1 MNEHHDGFLKGLKYA
16 SFLLGAYLAM
26 AIACYILSSCKG
38 TERIVEVPITK
49 TEYKDRV
56 MEKKDSVY
64 IHDSTYMCVGGDTI
78 YVYQYRNVYRDKLR
92 TDTLYINRTDS
103 IAVPYPIERQLS
115 AWEMNLINLGKFFF
129 VVLLCVIAY
138 VIFRIVWHRIRSRT

>member
-1 MNEHHDGFLKGLKYA
+1 MRKCFVY
-16 SFLLGAYLAM
+16 LLIVLLVACFM
-26 AIACYILSSCKG
+26 ACKG
-38 TERIVEVPITK
+38 SERIVEVPVTK

-56 MEKKDSVY
+56 MEKRDLVY
-64 IHDSTYMCVGGDTI
+64 IHDSTYMHVGGDTI
-78 YVYQYRNVYRDKLR
+78 YVYQYRNVYRDKFR

-115 AWEMNLINLGKFFF
+115 AWERNFINLGKFFF

>member
-1 MNEHHDGFLKGLKYA
+1 MRKWIVYLLIGLLVVC
-16 SFLLGAYLAM
+16 FM
-26 AIACYILSSCKG
+26 ACKG

-49 TEYKDRV
+49 TEYKDKVR
-56 MEKKDSVY
+56 EKVDSVY
-64 IHDSTYMCVGGDTI
+64 VHDSTYMYVGGDTI

-115 AWEMNLINLGKFFF
+115 AWEKNLINLGKVFF
-129 VVLLCVIAY
+129 VVLLCVIVY

>member
-1 MNEHHDGFLKGLKYA
+1 MRKLIIY
-16 SFLLGAYLAM
+16 LLIALMVLAM
-26 AIACYILSSCKG
+26 FSCKG
-38 TERIVEVPITK
+38 SERIVEVPVTK
-49 TEYKDRV
+49 IEYKDRV
-56 MEKKDSVY
+56 KEKVDSVY
-64 IHDSTYMCVGGDTI
+64 IHDSTYMYVGGDTI

-138 VIFRIVWHRIRSRT
+138 AIFRIVWHRIRSRT